1 MIEQRGS
8 ARLLAVLGLGAS
20 LGIVAGGAFLLGR
33 ATARPRPAGPLAQP
47 EAGSASATTRPAP
60 SPSTAESA
68 APGPATA
75 PPSPAA
81 SDRPRPSAKSK
92 PELRSLGDKRLDAQV
107 RAVVVSMD
115 EKGRPPEGVAQG
127 GRRGGGARGIFDNA
141 EGRLPRRSRGYYR
154 ETDVWSRGPE
164 GRGAERLIF
173 GKDAE
178 VYYTPDHY
186 RTFKRI
192 R

>member
-33 ATARPRPAGPLAQP
+33 ATARPRLPASAAQP
-47 EAGSASATTRPAP
+47 EAASASSTAPGSATTL
-60 SPSTAESA
+60 
-68 APGPATA
+68 
-75 PPSPAA
+75 PSPAV
-81 SDRPRPSAKSK
+81 SDGPLPSAKSK
-92 PELRSLGDKRLDAQV
+92 PDLRSLGDQRLDAQV
-107 RAVVVSMD
+107 RAVVASMD
-115 EKGRPPEGVAQG
+115 EKGRPPDGVAQG
-127 GRRGGGARGIFDNA
+127 GRRDGARGVFDNA

-154 ETDVWSRGPE
+154 ETDVWARGSE

-173 GKDAE
+173 GKDGE